1 MRTVGA
7 LVYPNFELLDL
18 FGPLEFFGWL
28 DQEFEVVLVGAERGP
43 VSSNM
48 GPATIAQVAMAERSR
63 FDILFVPGGW
73 GSSIP
78 VDTAALVPWLT
89 QAATEAD
96 HVLTVCTGSAILA
109 LTGLLDGRAAT
120 TNKAL
125 FAWVQEKRPQVDWRP
140 KARWVQDGRLF
151 TSSGVSAGMDM
162 ALAAIAQIAGPAA
175 AERVATG
182 SEYNWH
188 RDPGDDPFAV
198 AATRS

>member
-28 DQEFEVVLVGAERGP
+28 DRDFEVVLVGAERGP
-43 VSSNM
+43 VASNM
-48 GPATIAQVAMAERSR
+48 GPATIVQVAMSERSH

-73 GSSIP
+73 GSSIA
-78 VDTAALVPWLT
+78 VDTDALVPWLT
-89 QAATEAD
+89 KAAAQAT

-109 LTGLLDGRAAT
+109 LTGVLDGRAAT

-125 FAWVQEKRPQVDWRP
+125 FSWVSQKRPQVDWRP
-140 KARWVQDGRLF
+140 KARWVRDGRVF

-162 ALAAIAQIAGPAA
+162 TLAAIAEIAGPAA

-182 SEYNWH
+182 SEYRWH
-188 RDPGDDPFAV
+188 RDPGDDPFAI
-198 AATRS
+198 APTAD